1 MNAPLGAAAV
11 RRRFLVLT
19 ATRWLP
25 TGLLLPLMVVM
36 MQERGL
42 SLTTIGLLWAVQGVV
57 VLVLELPTGGL
68 ADAAGRR
75 PVLLGAGTLS
85 LAATIVWAFAGNVTW
100 FVVAMAVDGIYR
112 ALESGPLESWYV
124 DASQA
129 ADPDVDIESG
139 LARKGLVL
147 GVAIAA
153 GALLGGGLALV
164 PQPDALPVLA
174 LPLLVSAAMRLGDLA
189 AIAALLVEV
198 RPWRGMDTPA
208 VSRRPAMPWQGAG
221 TTIAGAARLLRASPA
236 LVALAAIE
244 MVWGAGMTGVE
255 LLSAPRMVELVGDA
269 RSGIGA
275 IAVAGAVAWS
285 ISGVGANLAPWLAR
299 ITGSWVGAAIVTRIV
314 QGAAVAAAAV
324 VAGPAGLLTA
334 YLGFY
339 LVHGAA
345 NVAHYGL
352 VHRNVG
358 PEHRATMV
366 SVNSLTSRV
375 GGTVAGPVL
384 GAVATAAGIPAA
396 FGVCAVLLALP
407 APLYLVARNRPDASP
422 PPPEAVVRG
431 AMTGG

>member
-1 MNAPLGAAAV
+1 
-11 RRRFLVLT
+11 
-19 ATRWLP
+19 
-25 TGLLLPLMVVM
+25 MVVM

-85 LAATIVWAFAGNVTW
+85 LAATIMWAFAGSVTW

-129 ADPDVDIESG
+129 ADPHADIESG

-147 GVAIAA
+147 GVAIAV
-153 GALLGGGLALV
+153 GALIGGGLALV
-164 PQPDALPVLA
+164 PQPGALPVLA
-174 LPLLVSAAMRLGDLA
+174 LPVLVSAAMRFGDLA
-189 AIAALLVEV
+189 ALAALLVEV
-198 RPWRGMDTPA
+198 RP
-208 VSRRPAMPWQGAG
+208 RPAGRAVARSEPGAG
-221 TTIAGAARLLRASPA
+221 TTNAATAPAGGAVATIAGAMRLLRASPA
-236 LVALAAIE
+236 LVALAAVE
-244 MVWGAGMTGVE
+244 MLWGAGMTGVE

-324 VAGPAGLLTA
+324 VAGPTGLLTA

-396 FGVCAVLLALP
+396 FGVGAVLLALP
-407 APLYLVARNRPDASP
+407 APLYLVARNRPDPSP
-422 PPPEAVVRG
+422 PPPEAVARG
-431 AMTGG
+431 AMAGG